1 MVNSRVDICNL
12 ALNSLGEN
20 QISSLDDLD
29 DVSVICNLHYY
40 PLLDEALRRHDWL
53 FATMRQTLA
62 DSADTN
68 NTIYEYNYTLP
79 EDPYC
84 LKVLKLLDEN
94 NVELDRED
102 YPYIIE
108 GRTLYTDLEDAK
120 IKYIG
125 RVTDVTDF
133 DAAFALFFAEY
144 MAWKLAYRIT
154 GDARKES
161 MAEVRQARAFDEARA
176 HDLEEAVSLESTTS
190 WTAPWGE

>member
-1 MVNSRVDICNL
+1 MVNSKVDICNL
-12 ALNSLGEN
+12 ALNSLGES

-29 DVSVICNLHYY
+29 DVSVLCNLHYN
-40 PLLDEALRRHDWL
+40 PLLDEALRRHNWA

-68 NTIYEYNYTLP
+68 NTVYEWNYTLP

-84 LKVLKLLDEN
+84 LRVLTLIDEN

-108 GRTLYTDLEDAK
+108 GRTLYTDLDSAK
-120 IKYIG
+120 VKYIG
-125 RVTDVTDF
+125 RVADVTDY
-133 DAAFALFFAEY
+133 DAGFVFFFAEY
-144 MAWKLAYRIT
+144 MAWKLAFRIT
-154 GDARKES
+154 GDMQKEA

-176 HDLEEAVSLESTTS
+176 HDLEEAVAEETTTS
-190 WTAPWGE
+190 WLAPWGD

>member
-29 DVSVICNLHYY
+29 DVSVICDLHYY
-40 PLLDEALRRHDWL
+40 PLLDEALRRHDWA
-53 FATMRQTLA
+53 FAINRQTLA

-68 NTIYEYNYTLP
+68 NTVYDYNYTLP

-84 LKVLKLLDEN
+84 LKVLKLLDED

-108 GRTLYTDLEDAK
+108 GRTLYTDLENAK
-120 IKYIG
+120 VKYIG
-125 RVTDVTDF
+125 RVSDVTDY
-133 DAAFALFFAEY
+133 DASFVLFFAEY

-154 GDARKES
+154 GELQKEA
-161 MAEVRQARAFDEARA
+161 MAEVRQARAFEEAVA
-176 HDLEEAVSLESTTS
+176 HDLEEAVSLESKTV
-190 WTAPWGE
+190 WGE